1 MSFGAREKVL
11 KERVKESGCDF
22 EASASK
28 SKRRMPPRRA
38 SVCVRESKRE
48 SLLSSDDVK
57 QMKRKKIFVCQFLL
71 IFSSRPLSTNS
82 SLHITLTKH
91 VSFLLLLRLLLLLH
105 LVRFHFLVLPGVP
118 EILRRQ
124 SPFAQTDRY
133 NV

>member
-57 QMKRKKIFVCQFLL
+57 QMKGKKIFVMSVPFDFF
-71 IFSSRPLSTNS
+71 FSSVCRPTLHDK
-82 SLHITLTKH
+82 SL
-91 VSFLLLLRLLLLLH
+91 
-105 LVRFHFLVLPGVP
+105 
-118 EILRRQ
+118 
-124 SPFAQTDRY
+124 
-133 NV
+133 

>member
-1 MSFGAREKVL
+1 MSFGAREK
-11 KERVKESGCDF
+11 VKESGCDF

-38 SVCVRESKRE
+38 SVCVRESERE

-57 QMKRKKIFVCQFLL
+57 QMKGKKIFVCQFLL
-71 IFSSRPLSTNS
+71 IFSSRLSVDRNTNFS

-118 EILRRQ
+118 EVLRRQ
-124 SPFAQTDRY
+124 SPVTQTDR
-133 NV
+133 

>member
-38 SVCVRESKRE
+38 SVYVRERE

-57 QMKRKKIFVCQFLL
+57 QMKGKKIFVMSVPFDFF
-71 IFSSRPLSTNS
+71 FSSVCRPTLHYK
-82 SLHITLTKH
+82 SL
-91 VSFLLLLRLLLLLH
+91 
-105 LVRFHFLVLPGVP
+105 
-118 EILRRQ
+118 
-124 SPFAQTDRY
+124 
-133 NV
+133 

>member
-57 QMKRKKIFVCQFLL
+57 QMKGKKIFVMSVPFDFF
-71 IFSSRPLSTNS
+71 FSSVCRPQHKLFLVTHHFDETCLLPPPSAFTFTSSSRSFPPPRSPRSTRNPTPA
-82 SLHITLTKH
+82 ITLC
-91 VSFLLLLRLLLLLH
+91 S
-105 LVRFHFLVLPGVP
+105 
-118 EILRRQ
+118 
-124 SPFAQTDRY
+124 
-133 NV
+133 N

>member
-1 MSFGAREKVL
+1 VSFGAREK
-11 KERVKESGCDF
+11 VKESGCDF

>member
-1 MSFGAREKVL
+1 MSFGAREK
-11 KERVKESGCDF
+11 VKESGCDF

-71 IFSSRPLSTNS
+71 IFSSRLSVDQLFITNHFEETCLLPPPSAFTFTS
-82 SLHITLTKH
+82 SSRSFPFPRSPRSTRNPTPAITLC
-91 VSFLLLLRLLLLLH
+91 S
-105 LVRFHFLVLPGVP
+105 
-118 EILRRQ
+118 
-124 SPFAQTDRY
+124 
-133 NV
+133 N